1 MGGSVRRAGRP
12 SGLFSRVAPACSS
25 RRATRFAAVDGLIT
39 NFHLPRTS
47 LLALVMAFC
56 GVEETR
62 RIYAHAIARRYRFY
76 SFGDAM
82 LAWGGEEGGAVTAA
96 GAFWFELEA
105 TSGRAR
111 AGRLRTPHGEVL
123 TPCFMPVGTKAT
135 VKAVLP
141 PALRAL
147 GAQVVLANTYHLYL
161 RPGVELVRAHGGL
174 HRFMGWPGP
183 ILTDS
188 GGFQVFSL
196 ADTRVVGDDG
206 VEFTS
211 VYDGSR
217 HLFTPRLAVAAQEA
231 LGADIVMC
239 FDECAPGTLG
249 RAEIE
254 RAVARTTRWA
264 AECRAAQT
272 RDDQL
277 LVGIVQGGIDDELRR
292 RSAAE
297 LRRPR
302 LRRLRD
308 RRAVGRRARR
318 RDARHGG
325 LMDELLPADRFR
337 YFMGIGDP
345 EGMLDVIARGVDLFD
360 CVLPTRL
367 ARTGAAFT
375 SRGRI
380 NLRNARYA
388 DDLGPLDPDCDCAC
402 CRGYTRAYL
411 RHLVNQKEI
420 AGMQLLSEH
429 NLRVLVRLCERARV
443 AIKADA
449 FDEFVDEVRARRT
462 MPDDERR
469 TLP

>member
-1 MGGSVRRAGRP
+1 M
-12 SGLFSRVAPACSS
+12 
-25 RRATRFAAVDGLIT
+25 
-39 NFHLPRTS
+39 
-47 LLALVMAFC
+47 
-56 GVEETR
+56 
-62 RIYAHAIARRYRFY
+62 
-76 SFGDAM
+76 
-82 LAWGGEEGGAVTAA
+82 TAA
-96 GAFWFELEA
+96 GAFGFELEA

-196 ADTRVVGDDG
+196 ADTRVVDDEG

-217 HLFTPRLAVAAQEA
+217 HLFTPLLAVAAQEA
-231 LGADIVMC
+231 LGADIIMC
-239 FDECAPGTLG
+239 FDECAPGTLS

-254 RAVARTTRWA
+254 RAVVRTSRWA
-264 AECRAAQT
+264 GECRAAQT
-272 RDDQL
+272 RTDQL
-277 LVGIVQGGIDDELRR
+277 LVGIVQGGVDGELRR
-292 RSAAE
+292 RSAAD
-297 LRRPR
+297 LVA
-302 LRRLRD
+302 LD
-308 RRAVGRRARR
+308 F
-318 RDARHGG
+318 DAYAIGG
-325 LMDELLPADRFR
+325 LSVGERGDEMLATVALMDDLLPTDRFR

-345 EGMLDVIARGVDLFD
+345 DGIVEVIARGVDLFD

-367 ARTGAAFT
+367 ARTGSAFT
-375 SRGRI
+375 SKGRI

-420 AGMQLLSEH
+420 AGMQLVSEH
-429 NLRVLVRLCERARV
+429 NLRVLVRLCERARA
-443 AIKADA
+443 AIKAGA
-449 FDEFVDEVRARRT
+449 FDEFVDEVRARST
-462 MPDDERR
+462 VADDERR